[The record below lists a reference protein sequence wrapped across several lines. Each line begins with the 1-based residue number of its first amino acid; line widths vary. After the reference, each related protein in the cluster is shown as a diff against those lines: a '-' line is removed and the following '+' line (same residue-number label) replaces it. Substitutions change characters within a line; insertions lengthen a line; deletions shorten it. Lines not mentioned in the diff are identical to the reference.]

1 MSKLVVFV
9 DDSKTVLLTAQMAV
23 DNLVKS
29 EVLEIKTYENPLEV
43 IEDVKNGLIYDLL
56 ITDINM
62 PQMNGLDMAKELK
75 QIESV
80 AKKPILALTTEN
92 SPIKK
97 QVAKEIGL
105 TGWITK
111 PFTPD
116 KLLMGIKRVLRI
128 RWKEK
133 DESFD
138 SWWFFNS

>member
-1 MSKLVVFV
+1 MKKLVIFV
-9 DDSKTVLLTAQMAV
+9 DDSKTVLLTAQMAL

-29 EVLEIKTYENPLEV
+29 GVLEIKTYENPLEV
-43 IEDVKNGLIYDLL
+43 IEDIRNGLIYDLL

-62 PQMNGLDMAKELK
+62 PQMSGLDMAKELK

-80 AKKPILALTTEN
+80 SKKPILALTTEN

-128 RWKEK
+128 R
-133 DESFD
+133 
-138 SWWFFNS
+138 

>member
-29 EVLEIKTYENPLEV
+29 GVLEIKTYENPLEV
-43 IEDVKNGLIYDLL
+43 IEDVKNGLVYDLL

-128 RWKEK
+128 R
-133 DESFD
+133 
-138 SWWFFNS
+138 